1 MSTQGTY
8 GTGHGGPT
16 GHTETQQIYGS
27 QSRDRGNGV
36 GDRLTDRRKPFFM
49 TSEFLTMV
57 ALVIATLVAAAVAD
71 NFGAPRAWTLVTV
84 LGAAYIVSRGLS
96 KAGTNRG
103 GADY

>member
-8 GTGHGGPT
+8 GTGQG
-16 GHTETQQIYGS
+16 ETQQIYGT
-27 QSRDRGNGV
+27 QGRDGGNGI
-36 GDRLTDRRKPFFM
+36 GRLTDRGKPFFM
-49 TSEFLTMV
+49 TSEFLTMI

-96 KAGTNRG
+96 KAGTSRG
-103 GADY
+103 GSDY